1 MSYVFGEET
10 TICRVLLSIRVSEE
24 RETVRTCL
32 FLIKKKKE
40 KKNIH
45 DISQIFKE
53 RVPSHD
59 GVTFSKPAS
68 NPLFFFYFSFI
79 SPFAP
84 CAWPCGKKDVRS
96 RFSAGLKPNRPM
108 AGRQSF
114 PVHYLCLI
122 YLLLFTRRSEMWCC
136 YLSIVRSSFSN
147 FTSIHHLSRPRG

>member
-59 GVTFSKPAS
+59 GVTCSKPAS
-68 NPLFFFYFSFI
+68 NPLFLFYFSFI

>member
-45 DISQIFKE
+45 DISLIFKE
-53 RVPSHD
+53 SVPSHD

-84 CAWPCGKKDVRS
+84 CAWPCEKKDVRS
-96 RFSAGLKPNRPM
+96 RFSAGLKPNWSM

>member
-1 MSYVFGEET
+1 MSYVFREAT

-53 RVPSHD
+53 SVPSHD

-84 CAWPCGKKDVRS
+84 CAWPCGKNDVRS